1 MQVQPYLFFDG
12 RCDEAIDFYK
22 LALGAELMS
31 LMRFRDAPDPDEH
44 GPERPAGDKVMHAS
58 LRVGDTTLLMSD
70 GDAGGSPK
78 FDGFSLALNLQSA
91 GDAERLF
98 TALADRGRIQ
108 MPLARTFFAPRF
120 GMVVDRFGIS
130 WMIHVPPA
138 SE

>member
-1 MQVQPYLFFDG
+1 MQVQAYLFLNG

-22 LALGAELMS
+22 LALGAEVMS

-44 GPERPAGDKVMHAS
+44 GPERPGGDKVMHAS

-70 GDAGGSPK
+70 GSAQGAPK
-78 FDGFSLALNLQSA
+78 FEGFSLALNLQSEA
-91 GDAERLF
+91 DAERLF
-98 TALADRGRIQ
+98 AALAEGGRIQ

-120 GMVVDRFGIS
+120 GMLTDRFGIS

>member
-78 FDGFSLALNLQSA
+78 FDGFSLALNLRSE

-130 WMIHVPPA
+130 WMIYVPPA

>member
-22 LALGAELMS
+22 LALGAEVMS
-31 LMRFRDAPDPDEH
+31 LMRYRDAPDPDEH
-44 GPERPAGDKVMHAS
+44 GPERPGGDKVMHAS

-70 GDAGGSPK
+70 GSARGAAK
-78 FDGFSLALNLQSA
+78 FEGFSLALNLQSE

-98 TALADRGRIQ
+98 AALADGGRIQ

-120 GMVVDRFGIS
+120 GMLTDRFGIS

-138 SE
+138 SR